1 MSVHKDAFSALAD
14 PTRRAILD
22 LLRRTSSLTAG
33 EIAAEF
39 PQISRP
45 AVSKHLGVLRD
56 AGLVQVR
63 EQGREWHYQLDAR
76 PLADLYESWLSQ
88 FVPLWDVSLQ
98 QLKDRAERPPASLP
112 AIPRTRKPG
121 P

>member
-1 MSVHKDAFSALAD
+1 VSAHRDAFSALAD
-14 PTRRAILD
+14 PTRRAVLD

-39 PQISRP
+39 PNISRP

-56 AGLVQVR
+56 AGLVHVR

-76 PLADLYESWLSQ
+76 PLAEIYENWLRL
-88 FVPLWDVSLQ
+88 FAPLWDASLE
-98 QLKDRAERPPASLP
+98 QLKNQVERSTRPIPGKRAPLS
-112 AIPRTRKPG
+112 
-121 P
+121 